1 MKKGSFQWMKS
12 LNRTIILNKIR
23 TDGPISR
30 AQIAKETKL
39 TPPTVSSLVL
49 ELIDKELVIESEQGE
64 SVGGRK
70 PTLLVI
76 NSERFYIIGLDVGA
90 KKIRAILIDL
100 SGKAIDKTQTPIPSS
115 ISNEDLLTLI
125 KGTISN
131 LTSTHEAKEVIGIGV
146 GMHGAVDVETGTSL
160 FAPGL
165 HLRDIPIKKTL
176 EEEFDVPVKIDN
188 DVRAMAF
195 GEYWFMEEKKDE
207 NIVTVNIGNGV
218 GAGIVLN
225 GRIFHGK
232 YDLAGEIGHMT
243 IDLNGNPC
251 SCGNIGCWQ
260 TLISGPA
267 IAEIAVKQLEL
278 HSDGILFK
286 MAEGDLTK
294 IEGKTVFEGAIAGD
308 ALSKKILEKTG
319 EYIGIGLTNLIHILN
334 PAKIIIGGG
343 VANASPFIL
352 PKIKETILQRGL
364 TSQAKT
370 TPIYCSKLGSYGTAI
385 GACALILGEIF
396 EGDYSAAE

>member
-39 TPPTVSSLVL
+39 TPPTVSSLVS
-49 ELIDKELVIESEQGE
+49 ELIDKDLVIESEQGE
-64 SVGGRK
+64 SIGGRK

-76 NSERFYIIGLDVGA
+76 NSDRFYIIGLDVGA

-100 SGKAIDKTQTPIPSS
+100 SGKTLDKTQTIIPKP
-115 ISNEDLLTLI
+115 ISNEDLLSLI
-125 KGTISN
+125 KRTISD
-131 LTSTHEAKEVIGIGV
+131 LASIHETKEVIGIGV

-165 HLRDIPIKKTL
+165 NLRDIPIKKAL
-176 EEEFDVPVKIDN
+176 EAEYDVPVKIDN

-207 NIVTVNIGNGV
+207 NIVTVNIGIGV

-225 GRIFHGK
+225 GKIFHGK

-243 IDLNGNPC
+243 VDLNGNQC

-267 IAEIAVKQLEL
+267 IGEAAIKQLEL
-278 HSDGILFK
+278 NPNSHLLDMIDGEK
-286 MAEGDLTK
+286 HK
-294 IEGKTVFEGAIAGD
+294 IEGKTVYEAAIAGD
-308 ALSKKILEKTG
+308 SLCIKILEKTG

-334 PAKIIIGGG
+334 PSKIIIGGG
-343 VANASPFIL
+343 VANASPIIL
-352 PKIKETILQRGL
+352 PKIKETIAQRGL
-364 TSQAKT
+364 TNQAKA
-370 TPIYCSKLGSYGTAI
+370 TPIYCSDLGSFGTAI

-396 EGDYSAAE
+396 EGDVSVVG

>member
-23 TDGPISR
+23 RDGPISR

-39 TPPTVSSLVL
+39 TPPTVSSLVS
-49 ELIDKELVIESEQGE
+49 ELIEKELVVESEQGE
-64 SVGGRK
+64 SIGGRK

-76 NSERFYIIGLDVGA
+76 NSNRFYIIGLDVGA

-100 SGKAIDKTQTPIPSS
+100 AGKTIDKTQTLISAPISKD
-115 ISNEDLLTLI
+115 DLLVLI
-125 KGTISN
+125 KRTISD
-131 LTSTHEAKEVIGIGV
+131 LTNAHDTKEIIGIGV
-146 GMHGAVDVETGTSL
+146 GMHGAVDVEKGTSL

-165 HLRDIPIKKTL
+165 NLRDIPIKKSL
-176 EEEFDVPVKIDN
+176 EMEYEVPVIVDN

-195 GEYWFMEEKKDE
+195 GEYWFTDEKKDE

-225 GRIFHGK
+225 GKIFHGK
-232 YDLAGEIGHMT
+232 SDLAGEIGHMT
-243 IDLNGNPC
+243 IDLHGRTC

-267 IAEIAVKQLEL
+267 IAEAAVRRIEL
-278 HSDGILFK
+278 SSKSMLTDMVDGVLRRV
-286 MAEGDLTK
+286 
-294 IEGKTVFEGAIAGD
+294 EGKTVYEAASRGD
-308 ALSKKILEKTG
+308 ALSIEILEKTG

-343 VANASPFIL
+343 VASASPIIL
-352 PKIKETILQRGL
+352 PKIKETIAQRGL
-364 TSQAKT
+364 TQQAKA
-370 TPIYCSKLGSYGTAI
+370 TPIFCSNLGSYGTAL
-385 GACALILGEIF
+385 GASALVLGEIF
-396 EGDYSAAE
+396 EGDISVVD

>member
-39 TPPTVSSLVL
+39 TPPTVSSLVS
-49 ELIDKELVIESEQGE
+49 ELIEKELVIESEQGE
-64 SVGGRK
+64 SIGGRK

-76 NSERFYIIGLDVGA
+76 NSDRFYIIGLDVGA

-100 SGKAIDKTQTPIPSS
+100 SGKTIDKTQTLIPKP

-125 KGTISN
+125 KRTIN
-131 LTSTHEAKEVIGIGV
+131 HLTSNHDTIEVIGIGV
-146 GMHGAVDVETGTSL
+146 GMHGAVDVETGSSL

-165 HLRDIPIKKTL
+165 NLRDIPIKKEL
-176 EEEFDVPVKIDN
+176 EAEYDVPVKVDN

-207 NIVTVNIGNGV
+207 SIVTVNIGIGV

-225 GRIFHGK
+225 GKIFHGK

-243 IDLNGNPC
+243 VDLKGNLC

-267 IAEIAVKQLEL
+267 IGEAARNQLERYPESL
-278 HSDGILFK
+278 LLN
-286 MAEGDLTK
+286 MVEGDVQK
-294 IEGKTVFEGAIAGD
+294 IEGKTVYEAAVAGD
-308 ALSKKILEKTG
+308 ALSKEILEGTG
-319 EYIGIGLTNLIHILN
+319 VYIGIGLTNLIHMLN
-334 PAKIIIGGG
+334 PSKIIIGGG

-352 PKIKETILQRGL
+352 PIIKETISERGL
-364 TSQAKT
+364 TRQAKA
-370 TPIYCSKLGSYGTAI
+370 TPIYCSNQGAYGTAI

-396 EGDYSAAE
+396 EGDVPVVG

>member
-1 MKKGSFQWMKS
+1 MKKGSFQMMKS

-39 TPPTVSSLVL
+39 TPPTVSSLVG

-64 SVGGRK
+64 SIGGRK

-100 SGKAIDKTQTPIPSS
+100 SGKAIEKTQSPIPLY
-115 ISNEDLLTLI
+115 ISNDDLLTLI
-125 KGTISN
+125 KATIAN
-131 LTSTHEAKEVIGIGV
+131 LTSTHETKEVIGIGV
-146 GMHGAVDVETGTSL
+146 GMHGAVDIETGTSL

-165 HLRDIPIKKTL
+165 NLRDIPIKKTL
-176 EEEFDVPVKIDN
+176 ETEFDVPVKIDN

-225 GRIFHGK
+225 GKIFHGK

-243 IDLNGNPC
+243 IDLNGNLC

-267 IAEIAVKQLEL
+267 IADAAKQRLEYFPNSSL
-278 HSDGILFK
+278 LN
-286 MAEGDLTK
+286 GDVQK
-294 IEGKTVFEGAIAGD
+294 IEGKTVYEAALSGD
-308 ALSKKILEKTG
+308 ALSTEVLQNTG

-343 VANASPFIL
+343 VANASPIIL
-352 PKIKETILQRGL
+352 PKIKETITKRGL
-364 TSQAKT
+364 TNRAKA
-370 TPIYCSKLGSYGTAI
+370 TPIYCSNLGAYGTAI

-396 EGDYSAAE
+396 EGNDSVVG